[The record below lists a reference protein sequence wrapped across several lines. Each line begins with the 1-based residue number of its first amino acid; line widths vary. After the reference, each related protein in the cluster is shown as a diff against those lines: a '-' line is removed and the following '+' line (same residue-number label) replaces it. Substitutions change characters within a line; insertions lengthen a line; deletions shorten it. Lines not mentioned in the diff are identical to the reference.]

1 MKNIFNRIFICL
13 LFISTVTLTSCNDS
27 SEDLIVEELSIQE
40 KVQIL
45 ESSEWLLAGF
55 EDRVM
60 HTFTDGEQFTYYGT
74 DNVFGE
80 AIPGTKEYTITGEL
94 LTIDFNFGNIFTYDL
109 IVSCDNNIV
118 ELFRDGELNTTL
130 YRRGSNYQEC
140 L

>member
-1 MKNIFNRIFICL
+1 MKNIINRIFIC
-13 LFISTVTLTSCNDS
+13 FMFTITLIACSDP

-45 ESSEWLLAGF
+45 EGSEWLLAGF

-60 HTFTDGEQFTYYGT
+60 HTFVDGEEFTFYGS

-80 AIPGTKEYTITGEL
+80 AIPGTKEYTITGDL
-94 LTIDFNFGNIFTYDL
+94 LTIDFNFGNIFTYEVK
-109 IVSCDNNIV
+109 VSCDNNIV
-118 ELFRDGELNTTL
+118 EWFKDGELNKTL